1 MTAFGGTVLDV
12 EYSDPW
18 LILAHDRQAELL
30 RSAGRRRSSRRSAE
44 LGELPRRSAV
54 ALAVEIR
61 LPGGRRL
68 RMAAGDVASS

>member
-1 MTAFGGTVLDV
+1 V

-30 RSAGRRRSSRRSAE
+30 RSAGRRRP
-44 LGELPRRSAV
+44 PRRSAGPWDARRRSAF

-68 RMAAGDVASS
+68 RMAAGDLASS